1 MLTLVRRFI
10 NQAMWL
16 LSHRETIHSVPTGWS
31 ANSGDLPLAKDR
43 IVSALALLSATWPR
57 WLHRTRPY
65 AARIQVRRI
74 IAYAGEWHRES
85 RQVDLDH
92 DYVCA
97 EGRDA
102 ADIASTIVHEF
113 THARIDAAGIRY
125 GPATRIRIERACV
138 RQQIAFTTRL
148 PPSEANDRLA
158 AGLRKQWER
167 APELWSSAAA
177 EERFERAGRAVGMPN
192 WLIRLGLRLR
202 RWQESREGTA

>member
-1 MLTLVRRFI
+1 MLTLVRRFL

-16 LSHRETIHSVPTGWS
+16 LSHRAIIESVPTGWS
-31 ANSGDLPLAKDR
+31 TDGSDLALAKDR
-43 IVSALALLSATWPR
+43 TVAALGLLSAAWPR

-74 IAYAGEWHRES
+74 IANAGEWHPES

-92 DYVCA
+92 AYVCA

-102 ADIASTIVHEF
+102 ADIASILVHEF

-158 AGLRKQWER
+158 ARLRSQWER
-167 APELWSSAAA
+167 APELWSAAA
-177 EERFERAGRAVGMPN
+177 AAERFERAGRALGMPD
-192 WLIRLGLRLR
+192 WLIRLGLRFR
-202 RWQESREGTA
+202 RWRESHEGTA